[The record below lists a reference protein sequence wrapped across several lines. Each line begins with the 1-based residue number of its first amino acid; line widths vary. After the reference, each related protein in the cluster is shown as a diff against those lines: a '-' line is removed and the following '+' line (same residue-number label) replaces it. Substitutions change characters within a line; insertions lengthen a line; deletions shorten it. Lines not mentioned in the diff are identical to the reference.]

1 MTYCFYC
8 VFWLVGKKNKMN
20 KNKIKLIVAFVTLG
34 LFVFLSTRPALAS
47 QYGEEE
53 EYNLRFKIVKE
64 VRIQGDTEWKDKV
77 TDVGENDVVEFRIKI
92 KNKSDDPAD
101 ATDDMKMEDF
111 LPEEMNKVG
120 GSGLDEE
127 WDNFDPKDEK
137 VFIIQAKVDSDE
149 YDSDVEFEKC
159 VVNKAELR
167 WDGEF
172 QGADTATV
180 CYGNVQPSELPKTG
194 ALSTMGLSG
203 LVLLVSGLI
212 SKKYLK
218 K

>member
-1 MTYCFYC
+1 
-8 VFWLVGKKNKMN
+8 MN

>member
-1 MTYCFYC
+1 MR
-8 VFWLVGKKNKMN
+8 
-20 KNKIKLIVAFVTLG
+20 KNKIKLIGSLITLG
-34 LFVFLSTRPALAS
+34 LFVFLSTGTVYAG
-47 QYGEEE
+47 QYGEE
-53 EYNLRFKIVKE
+53 EYNLRFKITKE
-64 VRIQGDTEWKDKV
+64 VRIQGDSEWKDKV
-77 TDVGENDVVEFRIKI
+77 TDVKEGEVVEFRIKI
-92 KNKSDDPAD
+92 RNRSDGPAD

-111 LPEEMNKVG
+111 LPEEMIKVG
-120 GSGLDEE
+120 GNGLTEE

-149 YDSDVEFEKC
+149 YDRDVEFEKC

-172 QGADTATV
+172 QGSDTATV

-194 ALSTMGLSG
+194 AVST
-203 LVLLVSGLI
+203 LVLAGIGSLLTGLI
-212 SKKYLK
+212 AKKTVK

>member
-1 MTYCFYC
+1 MR
-8 VFWLVGKKNKMN
+8 
-20 KNKIKLIVAFVTLG
+20 KNKIKLIGSLITLG
-34 LFVFLSTRPALAS
+34 LFVFLSTGTAYAG

-53 EYNLRFKIVKE
+53 EYNLRFKITKE

-77 TDVGENDVVEFRIKI
+77 TDVKEGEVVEFRIKI
-92 KNKSDDPAD
+92 RNKSDSPAD

-120 GSGLDEE
+120 GNGLTEE

-137 VFIIQAKVDSDE
+137 VFIIQAKVNSDE

-172 QGADTATV
+172 QGSDTATV
-180 CYGNVQPSELPKTG
+180 CYGNVEPTELPKTG

-203 LVLLVSGLI
+203 LVLLVSGLL

>member
-1 MTYCFYC
+1 MR
-8 VFWLVGKKNKMN
+8 
-20 KNKIKLIVAFVTLG
+20 KNKIKLIGSLITLG
-34 LFVFLSTRPALAS
+34 LFVFLSTGTVYAG
-47 QYGEEE
+47 QYGEE
-53 EYNLRFKIVKE
+53 EYNLRFKITKE

-77 TDVGENDVVEFRIKI
+77 TNVGKNDVVEFRIKI
-92 KNKSDDPAD
+92 KNRSDDPAD
-101 ATDDMKMEDF
+101 AADDMKMEDF

-120 GSGLDEE
+120 GSGLTEE
-127 WDNFDPKDEK
+127 WDDFDPKDEK

-149 YDSDVEFEKC
+149 YDRDVEFEKC

-180 CYGNVQPSELPKTG
+180 CYGNVEPSELPKTG

>member
-1 MTYCFYC
+1 MR
-8 VFWLVGKKNKMN
+8 
-20 KNKIKLIVAFVTLG
+20 KNKIKLIGSLITLG
-34 LFVFLSTRPALAS
+34 LFVFLSTGTAYAG
-47 QYGEEE
+47 QYGEE
-53 EYNLRFKIVKE
+53 EYNLRFKITKE

-77 TDVGENDVVEFRIKI
+77 TDVKEGEVVEFRIKI
-92 KNKSDDPAD
+92 RNKSDDPAD

-111 LPEEMNKVG
+111 LPEEMYKVG
-120 GSGLDEE
+120 GNGLTEE

-137 VFIIQAKVDSDE
+137 VLIIQAKVDSDE
-149 YDSDVEFEKC
+149 YDSDVRFEKC

-172 QGADTATV
+172 QGSDTATV
-180 CYGNVQPSELPKTG
+180 CYGNVEPTELPKTG
-194 ALSTMGLSG
+194 AFSTMGLSG
-203 LVLLVSGLI
+203 LVLLMSGLV

>member
-1 MTYCFYC
+1 M
-8 VFWLVGKKNKMN
+8 
-20 KNKIKLIVAFVTLG
+20 NKIKINLIAILVTLG
-34 LFVFLSTRPALAS
+34 VVMTLSTGTVYAG
-47 QYGEEE
+47 QYGEDE
-53 EYNLRFKIVKE
+53 EYNIRFKITKE
-64 VRIQGDTEWKDKV
+64 VRIQGGTEWKDKV
-77 TDVGENDVVEFRIKI
+77 TDVEKGDVVEFRIKI

-101 ATDDMKMEDF
+101 KANDMKMEDF
-111 LPEEMNKVG
+111 LPEEMIKVG
-120 GSGLDEE
+120 GNGLTEE

-149 YDSDVEFEKC
+149 YDRDIEFEKC

-180 CYGNVQPSELPKTG
+180 CYGNVEPSELPKTG

>member
-1 MTYCFYC
+1 MR
-8 VFWLVGKKNKMN
+8 
-20 KNKIKLIVAFVTLG
+20 KNKIKLIGSLITLG
-34 LFVFLSTRPALAS
+34 LFVFLSIGTVYAG
-47 QYGEEE
+47 QYGEE
-53 EYNLRFKIVKE
+53 EYNLRFKITKE
-64 VRIQGDTEWKDKV
+64 VRIQGDSEWKDKV
-77 TDVGENDVVEFRIKI
+77 TDVKEGEVVEFRIKI
-92 KNKSDDPAD
+92 RNRSDGPAD

-111 LPEEMNKVG
+111 LPEEMIKVG
-120 GSGLDEE
+120 GNGLTEE

-149 YDSDVEFEKC
+149 YDRNVEFEKC

-180 CYGNVQPSELPKTG
+180 CYGNVEPSELPKTG

>member
-1 MTYCFYC
+1 M
-8 VFWLVGKKNKMN
+8 K
-20 KNKIKLIVAFVTLG
+20 KNKIKLIGSLITLG
-34 LFVFLSTRPALAS
+34 LFVFLSTGTAYAG
-47 QYGEEE
+47 QYGEE
-53 EYNLRFKIVKE
+53 EYNLRFKITKE

-77 TDVGENDVVEFRIKI
+77 TDVKEGEVVEFRIKI
-92 KNKSDDPAD
+92 RNKSDDPAD

-111 LPEEMNKVG
+111 LPEEMYKVG
-120 GSGLDEE
+120 GNGLTEE

-149 YDSDVEFEKC
+149 YDSDVRFEKC

-172 QGADTATV
+172 QGSDTATV
-180 CYGNVQPSELPKTG
+180 CYGNVEPTELPKTG
-194 ALSTMGLSG
+194 AFSTMGLSG
-203 LVLLVSGLI
+203 LVLLMSGLV

>member
-1 MTYCFYC
+1 
-8 VFWLVGKKNKMN
+8 MN
-20 KNKIKLIVAFVTLG
+20 KNKIKLIVSFVTLG
-34 LFVFLSTRPALAS
+34 LFVFLSTRPVLAS

-101 ATDDMKMEDF
+101 ATDDMEMKDF

-127 WDNFDPKDEK
+127 WDNFDPDDEK

-149 YDSDVEFEKC
+149 YDRDVEFEKC

-194 ALSTMGLSG
+194 ALSTLGLSG
-203 LVLLVSGLI
+203 LGLLIAGLVS
-212 SKKYLK
+212 KKFLK
-218 K
+218 KK

>member
-1 MTYCFYC
+1 M
-8 VFWLVGKKNKMN
+8 K
-20 KNKIKLIVAFVTLG
+20 KNKIKLIGSLITLG
-34 LFVFLSTRPALAS
+34 LFVFLSTGTVYAG
-47 QYGEEE
+47 QYGEE
-53 EYNLRFKIVKE
+53 EYNLRFKITKE
-64 VRIQGDTEWKDKV
+64 VRIQGDSEWKDKV
-77 TDVGENDVVEFRIKI
+77 TDVKEGEVVEFRIKI
-92 KNKSDDPAD
+92 RNRSDGPAD

-111 LPEEMNKVG
+111 LPEEMTKVG
-120 GSGLDEE
+120 GNGLTEE

-149 YDSDVEFEKC
+149 YDRDVEFEKC

>member
-1 MTYCFYC
+1 MR
-8 VFWLVGKKNKMN
+8 KNE
-20 KNKIKLIVAFVTLG
+20 IKLIGSLITLG
-34 LFVFLSTRPALAS
+34 LFVFLSIGTVYAG
-47 QYGEEE
+47 QYGEE
-53 EYNLRFKIVKE
+53 EYNLRFKITKE
-64 VRIQGDTEWKDKV
+64 VRIQGDSEWKDKV
-77 TDVGENDVVEFRIKI
+77 TDVKEGEVVEFRIKI
-92 KNKSDDPAD
+92 RNRSDGPAD

-111 LPEEMNKVG
+111 LPEEMTKVG
-120 GSGLDEE
+120 GNGLTEE

-149 YDSDVEFEKC
+149 YDRDVEFEKC

>member
-1 MTYCFYC
+1 MSKGNTF
-8 VFWLVGKKNKMN
+8 K
-20 KNKIKLIVAFVTLG
+20 KLIALFSFG
-34 LFVFLSTRPALAS
+34 FVFFLLGGQKIYAS
-47 QYGEEE
+47 SDCETVYGGGEVCV
-53 EYNLRFKIVKE
+53 YDTRFKIVKE

-77 TDVGENDVVEFRIKI
+77 TDVKEGEVVEFRIKI
-92 KNKSDDPAD
+92 RNRSDGPAD

-111 LPEEMNKVG
+111 LPEEMTKVG
-120 GSGLDEE
+120 GNGLTEE

-149 YDSDVEFEKC
+149 YDRDVEFEKC

>member
-1 MTYCFYC
+1 MR
-8 VFWLVGKKNKMN
+8 
-20 KNKIKLIVAFVTLG
+20 KNKIKLIGSLITLG
-34 LFVFLSTRPALAS
+34 LFVFLSIGTVYAG
-47 QYGEEE
+47 QYGEE
-53 EYNLRFKIVKE
+53 EYNLRFKITKE
-64 VRIQGDTEWKDKV
+64 VRIQGDSEWKDKV
-77 TDVGENDVVEFRIKI
+77 TDVKEGEVVEFRIKI
-92 KNKSDDPAD
+92 RNRSDGPAD

-111 LPEEMNKVG
+111 LPEEMTKVG
-120 GSGLDEE
+120 GNGLTEE

-149 YDSDVEFEKC
+149 YDRNVEFEKC

-180 CYGNVQPSELPKTG
+180 CYGNVEPSELPKTG

>member
-1 MTYCFYC
+1 M
-8 VFWLVGKKNKMN
+8 
-20 KNKIKLIVAFVTLG
+20 NKIKINLIAILVTLG
-34 LFVFLSTRPALAS
+34 VVMTLSTGTVYAG
-47 QYGEEE
+47 QYGEDE
-53 EYNLRFKIVKE
+53 EYNIRFKITKE

-77 TDVGENDVVEFRIKI
+77 TDVEKGDVVEFRIKI

-101 ATDDMKMEDF
+101 KANDMKMEDF
-111 LPEEMNKVG
+111 LPSEMYKVG
-120 GSGLDEE
+120 GNGLDEE
-127 WDNFDPKDEK
+127 WDNFDPDDEK

-149 YDSDVEFEKC
+149 YDRDVEFEKC

-172 QGADTATV
+172 QGSDTATV

-194 ALSTMGLSG
+194 AVST
-203 LVLLVSGLI
+203 LVLAGIGSLLTGLI
-212 SKKYLK
+212 AKKTVK

>member
-1 MTYCFYC
+1 
-8 VFWLVGKKNKMN
+8 MN
-20 KNKIKLIVAFVTLG
+20 KNKIKLIVMFVTLG
-34 LFVFLSTRPALAS
+34 FFVFLSTRPVLAS

-64 VRIQGDTEWKDKV
+64 VRIQGDSEWKDKV
-77 TDVGENDVVEFRIKI
+77 TDVKEGEVVEFRIKI
-92 KNKSDDPAD
+92 RNRSDGPAD

-111 LPEEMNKVG
+111 LPEEMTKVG
-120 GSGLDEE
+120 GNGLTEE

-149 YDSDVEFEKC
+149 YDRDVEFEKC

>member
-1 MTYCFYC
+1 
-8 VFWLVGKKNKMN
+8 MN
-20 KNKIKLIVAFVTLG
+20 KNKNKLIVSLVTLG
-34 LFVFLSTRPALAS
+34 LFVFLSTRPVFAD
-47 QYGEEE
+47 QYGEE

-64 VRIQGDTEWKDKV
+64 VRIQGDSEWKDKV
-77 TDVGENDVVEFRIKI
+77 TDVGKNDVVEFRIKI
-92 KNKSDDPAD
+92 KNRSDGPAD

-111 LPEEMNKVG
+111 LPKEMNKVG
-120 GSGLDEE
+120 GSGLTEE
-127 WDNFDPKDEK
+127 WDDFDPKDEK

-149 YDSDVEFEKC
+149 YDRDVEFEKC

-194 ALSTMGLSG
+194 ALSTLGLSG
-203 LVLLVSGLI
+203 LGLLITGLVS
-212 SKKYLK
+212 KKFLK
-218 K
+218 KK

>member
-1 MTYCFYC
+1 MR
-8 VFWLVGKKNKMN
+8 
-20 KNKIKLIVAFVTLG
+20 KNKIKLIGSLITLG
-34 LFVFLSTRPALAS
+34 LFVFLSTGTVYAG
-47 QYGEEE
+47 QYGEE
-53 EYNLRFKIVKE
+53 EYNLRFKITKE
-64 VRIQGDTEWKDKV
+64 VRIQGDSEWKDKV
-77 TDVGENDVVEFRIKI
+77 TNVKEGEVVEFRIKI
-92 KNKSDDPAD
+92 RNRSDGPAD

-111 LPEEMNKVG
+111 LPEEMIKVG
-120 GSGLDEE
+120 GNGLTEE

-149 YDSDVEFEKC
+149 YDRDIEFEKC

-180 CYGNVQPSELPKTG
+180 CYGNVEPSELPKTG

>member
-1 MTYCFYC
+1 M
-8 VFWLVGKKNKMN
+8 K
-20 KNKIKLIVAFVTLG
+20 KNKIKLIGSLITLG
-34 LFVFLSTRPALAS
+34 LFVFLSTGTVYAG
-47 QYGEEE
+47 QYGEE
-53 EYNLRFKIVKE
+53 EYNLRFKITKE

-77 TDVGENDVVEFRIKI
+77 TDVREGEVVEFRIKVR
-92 KNKSDDPAD
+92 NKSDDPAD

-111 LPEEMNKVG
+111 LPEEMYKVG
-120 GSGLDEE
+120 GNGLTEE

-149 YDSDVEFEKC
+149 YDSDVRFEKC

-172 QGADTATV
+172 QGSDTATV
-180 CYGNVQPSELPKTG
+180 CYGNIEPTELPKTG
-194 ALSTMGLSG
+194 AFSTMGLSG
-203 LVLLVSGLI
+203 LVLLVSGLV

>member
-1 MTYCFYC
+1 MR
-8 VFWLVGKKNKMN
+8 
-20 KNKIKLIVAFVTLG
+20 KNKIKLIGSLITLG
-34 LFVFLSTRPALAS
+34 LFVFLSTGTAYAG

-53 EYNLRFKIVKE
+53 EYNLRFKITKE

-77 TDVGENDVVEFRIKI
+77 TDVDEDDVVEFRIKI
-92 KNKSDDPAD
+92 RNKSDDPAD

-111 LPEEMNKVG
+111 LPEEMDKVG
-120 GSGLDEE
+120 GSGLTEE

-149 YDSDVEFEKC
+149 YDRDVEFEKC

-172 QGADTATV
+172 QGSDTATV
-180 CYGNVQPSELPKTG
+180 CYGNIEPTELPKTG
-194 ALSTMGLSG
+194 ALSTLGLTGLGLLVAG
-203 LVLLVSGLI
+203 LV

>member
-1 MTYCFYC
+1 MR
-8 VFWLVGKKNKMN
+8 
-20 KNKIKLIVAFVTLG
+20 KNKIKLIGSLITLG
-34 LFVFLSTRPALAS
+34 LFVFLSIGTVYAG
-47 QYGEEE
+47 QYGEE
-53 EYNLRFKIVKE
+53 EYNLRFKITKE
-64 VRIQGDTEWKDKV
+64 VRIQGDSEWKDKV
-77 TDVGENDVVEFRIKI
+77 TDVKEGEVVEFRIKI
-92 KNKSDDPAD
+92 RNRSDGPAD

-111 LPEEMNKVG
+111 LPEEMIKVG
-120 GSGLDEE
+120 GNGLTEE

-149 YDSDVEFEKC
+149 YDRDVEFEKC

-180 CYGNVQPSELPKTG
+180 CYGNVEPSELPKTG

>member
-1 MTYCFYC
+1 M
-8 VFWLVGKKNKMN
+8 K
-20 KNKIKLIVAFVTLG
+20 KNKIKLIGSLITLG
-34 LFVFLSTRPALAS
+34 LFVFLSTGTAYAG
-47 QYGEEE
+47 QYGEE
-53 EYNLRFKIVKE
+53 EYNLRFKITKE

-77 TDVGENDVVEFRIKI
+77 TDVREGEVVEFRIKI
-92 KNKSDDPAD
+92 RNKSDDPAD

-111 LPEEMNKVG
+111 LPEEMYKVG
-120 GSGLDEE
+120 GNGLTEE

-149 YDSDVEFEKC
+149 YDSDVRFEKC

-172 QGADTATV
+172 QGSDTATV
-180 CYGNVQPSELPKTG
+180 CYGNIEPTELPKTG
-194 ALSTMGLSG
+194 AFSTMGLSG
-203 LVLLVSGLI
+203 LVLLVSGLV